1 MRQRHI
7 TNSCACSPL
16 VLLHL
21 VLFLQ
26 FVSPP
31 WQFRINIKK
40 FALLIRFSVICIF
53 YDTTHFWLH
62 THRIDVGDIIEKLPR
77 PSFSLLKIFRYTIYV
92 YTLF

>member
-1 MRQRHI
+1 MRQCHI

-26 FVSPP
+26 FVSPL
-31 WQFRINIKK
+31 WQFRIKIQK

-53 YDTTHFWLH
+53 YDSTHFWLH
-62 THRIDVGDIIEKLPR
+62 THRIDVSDVIAKLPR
-77 PSFSLLKIFRYTIYV
+77 PSLSLLKRF
-92 YTLF
+92 